1 MKKHEIETPA
11 LLVDLDRM
19 EANLERMAA
28 FFRGVPAKLRPH
40 FKNHKCPELA
50 ARQLAAGAIGITCAT
65 LREAECL
72 AHHGVHGILLANE
85 IVDPAKLRR
94 FVDLAG
100 QTDAILCV
108 DDERNVADLAREARN
123 RHAQIGVLVDLDTG
137 LRRCGVPRGEPAV
150 RIARAIA
157 ENGLR
162 FRGLMAYEGHV
173 LRKLPGPEK
182 QEAAAAAMRLAME
195 TKQAIE
201 SAGLPVEIVSVGGT
215 GTYSISGRYPGV
227 TEIQAGS
234 YLLMDTDYR
243 KCCTDFD
250 LTLTVLTNVISKTDG
265 DRIIV
270 DAGLKTI
277 SCERGLPSVKNL
289 PGVSVRRFTAEHGI
303 LALEDPSA
311 PVRAGDKIELWVH
324 YADATVSLHDRLYGM
339 RGGQVETVFQVEG

>member
-28 FFRGVPAKLRPH
+28 FFRGVPARLRPH

-123 RHAQIGVLVDLDTG
+123 RAAQIGVLVDLDTG

-162 FRGLMAYEGHV
+162 FRGLMRCIRG
-173 LRKLPGPEK
+173 KGF
-182 QEAAAAAMRLAME
+182 
-195 TKQAIE
+195 
-201 SAGLPVEIVSVGGT
+201 S
-215 GTYSISGRYPGV
+215 SGRM
-227 TEIQAGS
+227 Q
-234 YLLMDTDYR
+234 R
-243 KCCTDFD
+243 
-250 LTLTVLTNVISKTDG
+250 N
-265 DRIIV
+265 
-270 DAGLKTI
+270 
-277 SCERGLPSVKNL
+277 
-289 PGVSVRRFTAEHGI
+289 
-303 LALEDPSA
+303 
-311 PVRAGDKIELWVH
+311 
-324 YADATVSLHDRLYGM
+324 
-339 RGGQVETVFQVEG
+339 